1 MVSETKLFQ
10 ETLQRLPLAKGLSCE
25 TQNALAASAARRHFD
40 ESQVIYLEGEPAG
53 TVHILEKEYRIA
65 CPEEERESL
74 LAAAQFLNG
83 KMREIRDT
91 GKIVGMDR
99 IAVMAALNITHELLQ
114 NNSGKDSY
122 KQTIGSRIRTIQEKL
137 EYALAEGKQMEL

>member
-1 MVSETKLFQ
+1 MSDE
-10 ETLQRLPLAKGLSCE
+10 
-25 TQNALAASAARRHFD
+25 ARP
-40 ESQVIYLEGEPAG
+40 V

-114 NNSGKDSY
+114 HNSSKDNF
-122 KQTIGSRIRTIQEKL
+122 KQTIGSRIRSMQEKL
-137 EYALAEGKQMEL
+137 EYALTEGKQMEL

>member
-1 MVSETKLFQ
+1 MSETKD
-10 ETLQRLPLAKGLSCE
+10 AKGVTINVMGRE
-25 TQNALAASAARRHFD
+25 FRVAAPGGEERQLAASV
-40 ESQVIYLEGEPAG
+40 E
-53 TVHILEKEYRIA
+53 
-65 CPEEERESL
+65 
-74 LAAAQFLNG
+74 FLNK

-114 NNSGKDSY
+114 HNSGKDNF

-137 EYALAEGKQMEL
+137 EYALSEGKQLEL

>member
-1 MVSETKLFQ
+1 MSDE
-10 ETLQRLPLAKGLSCE
+10 
-25 TQNALAASAARRHFD
+25 ARP
-40 ESQVIYLEGEPAG
+40 V

-114 NNSGKDSY
+114 HNSGKDSY